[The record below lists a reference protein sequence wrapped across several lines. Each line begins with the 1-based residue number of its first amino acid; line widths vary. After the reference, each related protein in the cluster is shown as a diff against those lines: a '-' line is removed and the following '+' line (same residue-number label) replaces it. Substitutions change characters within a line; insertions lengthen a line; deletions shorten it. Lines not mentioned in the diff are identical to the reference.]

1 MRYYLYTFFFFPTEV
16 LNEFKKSSCNENII
30 RIYIFIHDLVPT
42 SYLMK
47 LLARAFSQIFKC
59 IFEVY
64 FKNFC
69 PSLFERFDIYSILTS
84 ENPILFVYIAHRK
97 TIDIPRHTPECSKPN
112 QLDTYSLGS

>member
-1 MRYYLYTFFFFPTEV
+1 MEPYPKIDNLEMAKYFKDNSYDYLINKESIRY
-16 LNEFKKSSCNENII
+16 I
-30 RIYIFIHDLVPT
+30 RM

-69 PSLFERFDIYSILTS
+69 PSLFE
-84 ENPILFVYIAHRK
+84 LF
-97 TIDIPRHTPECSKPN
+97 
-112 QLDTYSLGS
+112 